1 MSRFLIVLL
10 SFIASFFPIT
20 NHADTKQKAVSK
32 QARQNSTVELVIL
45 GVAQDAGYPQINCYK
60 PHCKDGW
67 ENFNHRKLATS
78 LAIID
83 HQSQQKFLFEA
94 TPDIK
99 EQFYRLHKIA
109 PDDQYSLSGIF
120 LTHAHI
126 GHYTGLMHLGREA
139 AGTKNIPVYAMP
151 KMTQFL
157 KNNGPWSQLVALNNI
172 ALKPLENSQAVKLSP
187 QLKVTPLTVPHRD
200 EYSETVGFV
209 IESSQKKVLFI
220 PDIDKW
226 QKWSQSLEAL
236 VKQVDYALLDAT
248 FFENGELPNRDMS
261 EVPHPFVEETM
272 ALLSK
277 LSKSDKNKVI
287 FIHFNHTNPL
297 LKDRSEAQKKVINNG
312 FRYATEGMKIAL

>member
-1 MSRFLIVLL
+1 MFRVIIVFLCVFAVTHPISIKAFANRKL
-10 SFIASFFPIT
+10 SSNATS
-20 NHADTKQKAVSK
+20 N
-32 QARQNSTVELVIL
+32 NSTIELVIL

-67 ENFNHRKLATS
+67 ENFEARKLATS

-83 HQSQQKFLFEA
+83 HQSKQKFLFEA

-109 PDDQYSLSGIF
+109 PDVEYSLSGIF
-120 LTHAHI
+120 LTHAHM

-139 AGTKNIPVYAMP
+139 AGTKGVPVYAMP

-157 KNNGPWSQLVALNNI
+157 KSNGPWSQLVALNNV
-172 ALKPLENSQAVKLSP
+172 ALKPLENNQAVKLSP
-187 QLKVTPLTVPHRD
+187 QFKVTPLTVPHRD

-209 IESSQKKVLFI
+209 IESSRKKVLFI

-297 LKDRSEAQKKVINNG
+297 LKDGSEAQKKVISNG